1 MPLLFNVNLSV
12 LHSQLYPCVPS
23 RPLHF
28 LLSNLPLFTESPPLS
43 ISLVLSFAVS
53 QLTKHFFFAFLCF
66 SFPLLISPLLSQ
78 SFTLL
83 QLATFSLTLLF
94 FFPLSAA
101 YPNLSSPS
109 LSPSFSCS
117 QWKTSAVTRETVLE
131 TNKQWGYSARCRAM
145 ASLHL
150 ATPPEHWESRG
161 RCPSWNKMCEIG
173 K

>member
-66 SFPLLISPLLSQ
+66 SFPAPNLSSFISIFH
-78 SFTLL
+78 SFTVGYI
-83 QLATFSLTLLF
+83 FPYPSLF
-94 FFPLSAA
+94 FSLSAA

-161 RCPSWNKMCEIG
+161 RCPSWNKMCEIR

>member
-66 SFPLLISPLLSQ
+66 SFPAPNLSSFISIFHSFTVGYIFPYPSLFFFSPLPTLISPLHPYLH
-78 SFTLL
+78 
-83 QLATFSLTLLF
+83 LF
-94 FFPLSAA
+94 FLF
-101 YPNLSSPS
+101 
-109 LSPSFSCS
+109 
-117 QWKTSAVTRETVLE
+117 TVE
-131 TNKQWGYSARCRAM
+131 NFCCHQGNRSGDKQTVRIQRQV
-145 ASLHL
+145 
-150 ATPPEHWESRG
+150 
-161 RCPSWNKMCEIG
+161 
-173 K
+173 